1 MPPAFVPRWSAPP
14 PPTRQPAGAA
24 PLSRRQIAA
33 LTAAAGREL
42 IWGLRLV
49 SREVEHWSTLAA
61 LIPDRVLREDAEAA
75 ILRKRANIDGAA
87 LFWTL
92 PRTRSPVLLRLLV
105 AYEILAD
112 YLDCTSERGA
122 NVGIANGL
130 HLHRAL
136 IDALNPA
143 TALADYYRYHPWSD
157 DGGYLTTLLQTCR
170 EACVLLPSYE
180 AVKPGIL
187 HAAGLTQV
195 LGLNHELDPERRD
208 AALEQWATTHF
219 PLASGLSWWEWTG
232 GASAWLTIL
241 ALLAQA
247 AEPGCTAEQARAV
260 HAAYLPWISLTGT
273 MLDSYGD
280 MAEDSAAGD
289 HSYIAHYP
297 SLATATQRIS
307 ALIERS
313 LQETQCLTNNYR
325 HIVIFSCMVAMYL
338 SKDNARTP
346 QLRDT
351 TRELALAGGSL
362 TRSLLPVLRAWRH
375 FYKQRST

>member
-1 MPPAFVPRWSAPP
+1 LPPAFVPRWSAPP
-14 PPTRQPAGAA
+14 LATRPHAA
-24 PLSRRQIAA
+24 AALSRRQLAA
-33 LTAAAGREL
+33 LAAAAGREF

-49 SREVEHWSTLAA
+49 SGEVERWRSLAA
-61 LIPDRVLREDAEAA
+61 LIPERALREDAEAA

-92 PRTRSPVLLRLLV
+92 PRARSPVLLRLLV

-122 NVGIANGL
+122 HVGIVNGL

-143 TALADYYRYHPWSD
+143 SAPADYYRYHPWSD
-157 DGGYLTTLLQTCR
+157 DGGYLTSLLETCR

-180 AVKPGIL
+180 AVKPGVL
-187 HAAGLTQV
+187 HAARLTQV
-195 LGLNHELDPERRD
+195 LGLNHEPDPERRD
-208 AALEQWATTHF
+208 LALEEWAAAHF
-219 PLASGLSWWEWTG
+219 PAARGLSWWEWTG

-241 ALLAQA
+241 ALLAQG
-247 AEPGCTAEQARAV
+247 AERDCTTEQARAV

-289 HSYIAHYP
+289 HSYIGHYP
-297 SLATATQRIS
+297 SLTIASQRIG

-313 LQETQCLTNNYR
+313 LQETQRLTNSHR
-325 HIVIFSCMVAMYL
+325 HVVIFSCMVAMYL
-338 SKDNARTP
+338 SKDSARTP

-351 TRELALAGGSL
+351 TRALAHAGGSL
-362 TRSLLPVLRAWRH
+362 TRALLPVLRTWRH